1 MQRKYY
7 LDKFTQTT
15 VDGADTVTRERQQI
29 RKQKPTDDPKK
40 IKRRKVKAN
49 TKNKTEKQEEIE
61 RTGSAILSNK
71 NMFLP

>member
-29 RKQKPTDDPKK
+29 RKQKPTDEPKK
-40 IKRRKVKAN
+40 IKRRKVKVN